1 LPQGSAFR
9 LFAKI
14 LSILLLVA
22 RSDMAI
28 HLAVLLSSAFF
39 ARQAAGHAWVTSPM
53 SRNEMTQRIRGTWPA
68 GMPQDF
74 RYEPQSSANGNLAGK
89 QQDYP
94 GASCG
99 ARSAE
104 YASGLN
110 VWQKWYDAAGLS
122 VPTLRPGSRIDVSVR
137 FTADHMGQAWFQ
149 VACGTEITENV
160 NWFNLPYSGG
170 GNFKAWRRASQTQR
184 MSYIVPA
191 DFRCPTE
198 MAVGRWLWK
207 TGNSC
212 NDFNNQGRKTE
223 TFERSSETSSMG
235 VCPPGVNPEQ
245 FISCFDFRG
254 TWNAGP
260 APAPQPTPAPPSPT
274 PAPPTGPCRHQ
285 TDCSVSAWCN
295 SPSFEQWCQQQ
306 GSAGSCPSPQCTTD
320 VAAVAEKKAS
330 FFMKLRR

>member
-1 LPQGSAFR
+1 
-9 LFAKI
+9 
-14 LSILLLVA
+14 
-22 RSDMAI
+22 
-28 HLAVLLSSAFF
+28 
-39 ARQAAGHAWVTSPM
+39 
-53 SRNEMTQRIRGTWPA
+53 MTQRIRGTWPA

-160 NWFNLPYSGG
+160 NWINLRYSGG
-170 GNFKAWRRASQTQR
+170 GNFKAWRTASQTQR
-184 MSYIVPA
+184 MSYIVPS
-191 DFRCPTE
+191 DFKCPTQ

-212 NDFNNQGRKTE
+212 NDFNNVGRKTE
-223 TFERSSETSSMG
+223 RFQRSSQTSPRG
-235 VCPPGVNPEQ
+235 VCARNPEQ
-245 FISCFDFRG
+245 FISCFDFKG
-254 TWNAGP
+254 TWSAGP
-260 APAPQPTPAPPSPT
+260 APAPQPTPAPPPSPAPT
-274 PAPPTGPCRHQ
+274 PPSPAPTPPTGSCRHQ

-295 SPSFEQWCQQQ
+295 TPSYEQWCQQQ
-306 GSAGSCPSPQCTTD
+306 GAVGNCPSPQCTRD
-320 VAAVAEKKAS
+320 AAAAAEKRAS
-330 FFMKLRR
+330 FLLKLRR